1 MAFFRTLLIL
11 IIIFYLARMFT
22 QYILP
27 ALFSSHTDDEME
39 ELKKQKK
46 QQQKYRQQAK
56 QREGEVTIDYGS
68 QKSVKGRDSKGDYV
82 DYVEI
87 KD

>member
-1 MAFFRTLLIL
+1 MAFFRTILIF

-27 ALFSSHTDDEME
+27 ALFGSYTDDQME
-39 ELKKQKK
+39 ELKKKKK
-46 QQQKYRQQAK
+46 QQQKYKQQAK
-56 QREGEVTIDYGS
+56 QREGEVTIDYS
-68 QKSVKGRDSKGDYV
+68 PQKSVKGRDSKGEYV
-82 DYVEI
+82 DYVEV